1 MKSAVISGVT
11 GQDGSYMAEL
21 LIDKNYDKIN
31 CIVRRSTYLIE
42 KSNVPACVLSNPKVN
57 FFNADLLDQP
67 SLVRVFEDCKES
79 DSIEVFNLAAQSDV
93 GVSFHCPR
101 STSEIN
107 YIGTLNLL
115 ETIKQLDLISKVR
128 FYQASTSEMFG
139 KVQEVPQKETTPF
152 YPRSPYGV
160 SKLAAHWLVKNYRE
174 SYNLFACC
182 GILFNHESPRRGIGF
197 VTQKIVK
204 GIRDVVLGKLDY
216 LEVGNLNAKRDWGHA
231 KDYVNAMWLMLQQ
244 QKPDDFVVGTGIQYS
259 VRDFVEKVSNHYNIK
274 IAWEGEGVNE
284 VGKDSKTGK
293 IIIKVSPI
301 FYRPCEVDT
310 LVSDPS
316 KIKSIG
322 WKQEFDID
330 TLVSDMVGTEPK
342 RVLEELLT

>member
-1 MKSAVISGVT
+1 
-11 GQDGSYMAEL
+11 
-21 LIDKNYDKIN
+21 
-31 CIVRRSTYLIE
+31 
-42 KSNVPACVLSNPKVN
+42 
-57 FFNADLLDQP
+57 
-67 SLVRVFEDCKES
+67 
-79 DSIEVFNLAAQSDV
+79 
-93 GVSFHCPR
+93 
-101 STSEIN
+101 
-107 YIGTLNLL
+107 
-115 ETIKQLDLISKVR
+115 
-128 FYQASTSEMFG
+128 MFG

-197 VTQKIVK
+197 VTQKIVR
-204 GIRDVVLGKLDY
+204 GIRDVVLGKLEY

-231 KDYVNAMWLMLQQ
+231 KDYVNAMWIMLQQ

-259 VRDFVEKVSNHYNIK
+259 VRDFIEKVAKHYNIK
-274 IAWEGEGVNE
+274 ITWEGEGVGE
-284 VGKDSKTGK
+284 IGKDSNTGK
-293 IIIKVSPI
+293 IIVKISPV

-310 LVSDPS
+310 LIADPS

-342 RVLEELLT
+342 RVLEECA

>member
-1 MKSAVISGVT
+1 MKAAVISGVT

-42 KSNVPACVLSNPKVN
+42 KSNVPACILSNPKVN

-93 GVSFHCPR
+93 GVSFQCPR
-101 STSEIN
+101 STSETN

-115 ETIKQLDLISKVR
+115 ETIKQLDLIPKVK

-139 KVQEVPQKETTPF
+139 KVQEVPQKETTSF

-204 GIRDVVLGKLDY
+204 GMRDVVLNKIDY
-216 LEVGNLNAKRDWGHA
+216 LEIGNLNSKRDWGHA
-231 KDYVNAMWLMLQQ
+231 KDYVYAMWLMLQQ
-244 QKPDDFVVGTGIQYS
+244 QTPDDFVVGTGVQYS
-259 VRDFVEKVSNHYNIK
+259 VRDFIEKVSQHYNIK
-274 IAWEGEGVNE
+274 INWEGEGVNE
-284 VGKDSKTGK
+284 IGKDSKTNK
-293 IIIKVSPI
+293 ILVKVSPK

-310 LVSDPS
+310 LVANPS

-322 WKQEFDID
+322 WKQNNDID
-330 TLVSDMVGTEPK
+330 ALVSDMVGNEAK
-342 RVLEELLT
+342 RVLKERN

>member
-1 MKSAVISGVT
+1 MKAAVISGVT
-11 GQDGSYMAEL
+11 GQDGSYMVEL

-42 KSNVPACVLSNPKVN
+42 NGNITACILSNPNVN

-115 ETIKQLDLISKVR
+115 ETIKQLDLIPKVR

-197 VTQKIVK
+197 VTQKIVR
-204 GIRDVVLGKLDY
+204 GIRDVVLGNLEY

-231 KDYVNAMWLMLQQ
+231 KDYVNAMWSMLQQ
-244 QKPDDFVVGTGIQYS
+244 QNPDDFVVGTGIQYS
-259 VRDFVEKVSNHYNIK
+259 VRDFIEKVAKHYNIK
-274 IAWEGEGVNE
+274 ITWEGEGVGE
-284 VGKDSKTGK
+284 IGKDSNTGK
-293 IIIKVSPI
+293 IIVKVSPV

-310 LVSDPS
+310 LIADPS

-322 WKQEFDID
+322 WKQQFDID
-330 TLVSDMVGTEPK
+330 TLVSDMVGNDPK
-342 RVLEELLT
+342 GVLKVYT

>member
-42 KSNVPACVLSNPKVN
+42 KSNVPACILSNPKVN

-115 ETIKQLDLISKVR
+115 ETIKQFDLISKVR

-259 VRDFVEKVSNHYNIK
+259 VRDFVEKVSNHYKIK

-310 LVSDPS
+310 LIADPT

>member
-42 KSNVPACVLSNPKVN
+42 KSNVPAYILSHPKVN

-115 ETIKQLDLISKVR
+115 EAIKQLDLIPKVR

-259 VRDFVEKVSNHYNIK
+259 VRDFVDKVSNHYNIK

-301 FYRPCEVDT
+301 FYRPCDVDT
-310 LVSDPS
+310 LIADPT